1 MEIVYFGDRNTNNRA
16 LLISNDEW
24 TRLGKILTKKS
35 DKLEALENGRRLRET
50 RYQMSKKMT
59 NGWDNTELVPT

>member
-16 LLISNDEW
+16 LLISNNEW

-35 DKLEALENGRRLRET
+35 DKLDALENGRRVRET

>member
-35 DKLEALENGRRLRET
+35 DKLEALENGRRVRET
-50 RYQMSKKMT
+50 RYQTSKKMA

>member
-35 DKLEALENGRRLRET
+35 DKLEALENGRRVRET
-50 RYQMSKKMT
+50 RYQMSKKMA

>member
-35 DKLEALENGRRLRET
+35 DKLEALENGRRVRET
-50 RYQMSKKMT
+50 RYQMSKKMA
-59 NGWDNTELVPT
+59 NGWDNTELVSI